1 VTDSDTG
8 TGSTPDPLGPDTG
21 DTQTIEVD
29 QFLPHPPA
37 KVWLALTDPDLLGRW
52 WASGDIAPVVG
63 HEFTLDMGPWGK
75 VACVV
80 REVEPERRL
89 VYSFTEDW
97 TLTWRLVPE
106 GDGTRLFLDHAGFDL
121 DTPLHRN
128 AFDTMGPGWRDEVF
142 PRLDDLLATAGV

>member
-1 VTDSDTG
+1 MTDATDTDA
-8 TGSTPDPLGPDTG
+8 P
-21 DTQTIEVD
+21 DTQTLQVD

-37 KVWLALTDPDLLGRW
+37 RVWRAITEPEMLARW

-75 VACVV
+75 VPCTVL
-80 REVEPERRL
+80 EVEPEERL
-89 VYSFTEDW
+89 VYRFTEDW

-121 DTPLHRN
+121 ENPQHRF
-128 AFDTMGPGWRDEVF
+128 AFENMGPGWRSEVL
-142 PRLDDLLATAGV
+142 PRLAQLLETT